1 MPTPSADQTDSAAG
15 ASRRADVSAAAPR
28 RPGWEGS
35 LAPVIGAI
43 VATLLIG
50 NGALFILLPRLLRAA
65 AGSGLR
71 PDDAEAQGRLIA
83 LGIVAVSCALGA
95 VACLLLN
102 MARRRLG
109 ANAAAL
115 EAARA
120 ASEQD
125 ALTGAL
131 NRRHF
136 VERLSTTLRE
146 APADAVVA
154 LYLVDI
160 DGLAHLN
167 EQHGSAGG
175 DAVLATV
182 AARLGGAGGL
192 VGRMGA
198 DEFAVATILSDAPDA
213 AEVAALA
220 ALLSLPVGFGPATIA
235 VQVVVGGRI
244 APARAAT
251 PDDLLATA
259 ELALREAKVGG
270 SSAALYSEAL
280 AASVA
285 ARRALEARLIAAAA
299 EDGFEVHYQP
309 ICHANDGRLWG
320 FEALVRLP
328 ARGDAPA
335 VGPDMFIPV
344 AERLGLIPA
353 IGRFV
358 IRTAIDDAASWPGT
372 ATVSINLSALQFSAG
387 GETLT
392 ALTQR
397 ALEAAGLPAERLV
410 YEIVEGRH
418 LAATPEVLDDINA
431 LKALGVGLALDDFG
445 TGYSTLA
452 YLWAFPFDKLKL
464 DASFVRALS
473 GGDSHAHTVLGSA
486 IRLAH
491 ALGLAVTVEGIETET
506 QAQYLRLLGC
516 DLMQGWLY
524 GRPADAAATRAL
536 LQRQAD
542 EAATAASA
550 PHAAAG

>member
-1 MPTPSADQTDSAAG
+1 MPTPSADQTDSATG
-15 ASRRADVSAAAPR
+15 VSRRAEVSAAAAR
-28 RPGWEGS
+28 RPAWEGS
-35 LAPVIGAI
+35 LVPVIGAI
-43 VATLLIG
+43 VATLLLG
-50 NGALFILLPRLLRAA
+50 NGALFILLPRLLKAA
-65 AGSGLR
+65 AGAGLS
-71 PDDAEAQGRLIA
+71 PEDAEAQGRLIA

-102 MARRRLG
+102 MARRHLG

-115 EAARA
+115 ATARA
-120 ASEQD
+120 AAEQD

-136 VERLSTTLRE
+136 VTRLGDTLKE
-146 APADAVVA
+146 APADAFIA
-154 LYLVDI
+154 FYLIDI
-160 DGLAHLN
+160 DGLAHVN
-167 EQHGSAGG
+167 EQHGAAGG
-175 DAVLATV
+175 DAVLGALAV
-182 AARLGGAGGL
+182 RLGGADAL

-198 DEFAVATILSDAPDA
+198 DEFAVATILPEAPDE
-213 AEVAALA
+213 AEAAALA
-220 ALLSLPVGFGPATIA
+220 TLLSRPVGFGAATIA
-235 VQVVVGGRI
+235 VRAVVGGRV
-244 APARAAT
+244 AVVQDAT

-259 ELALREAKVGG
+259 ELALREAKVGVSG
-270 SSAALYSEAL
+270 AALYSAAL

-285 ARRALEARLIAAAA
+285 SRRALEARLIAAAA
-299 EDGFEVHYQP
+299 NDGFEVHYQP

-328 ARGDAPA
+328 ARDDAPEEA
-335 VGPDMFIPV
+335 PDVFIPI
-344 AERLGLIPA
+344 AEGLGLIPA

-358 IRTAIDDAASWPGT
+358 IRTAIRDAATWPGT
-372 ATVSINLSALQFSAG
+372 VTVSINLSALQFSAG

-392 ALTQR
+392 VLTRR
-397 ALEAAGLPAERLV
+397 ALDAAGLPAERLV

-418 LAATPEVLDDINA
+418 LAATPEVLADINA

-536 LQRQAD
+536 LEHQAA
-542 EAATAASA
+542 EAAAASA

>member
-1 MPTPSADQTDSAAG
+1 MPTPGADQTDSSAG
-15 ASRRADVSAAAPR
+15 VSRRADASVAAPR
-28 RPGWEGS
+28 RPAWEGS
-35 LAPVIGAI
+35 LAPVIAAI
-43 VATLLIG
+43 VVTLFLG
-50 NGALFILLPRLLRAA
+50 NGALFILLPRLLKAA
-65 AGSGLR
+65 AGAGLS
-71 PDDAEAQGRLIA
+71 PADAEAQGRLIA
-83 LGIVAVSCALGA
+83 LGIVAVSCSLGA
-95 VACLLLN
+95 VVCLLLN
-102 MARRRLG
+102 MARRHLG

-115 EAARA
+115 DAARA
-120 ASEQD
+120 AAEQD

-136 VERLSTTLRE
+136 VARLGTALAD
-146 APADAVVA
+146 APADASVA

-160 DGLAHLN
+160 DGLTHLN

-175 DAVLATV
+175 DAVLAATV
-182 AARLGGAGGL
+182 TRLGGGAAL
-192 VGRMGA
+192 VGRLGA
-198 DEFAVATILSDAPDA
+198 DEFAVATILDDVPDA
-213 AEVAALA
+213 AEVEALA
-220 ALLSLPVGFGPATIA
+220 VLLSRPVAFGATSIA
-235 VQVVVGGRI
+235 VRAVVGGRV
-244 APARAAT
+244 AAVRDVT

-259 ELALREAKVGG
+259 ELALREAKVGASG
-270 SSAALYSEAL
+270 AVLYSEAL
-280 AASVA
+280 ATSVA

-309 ICHANDGRLWG
+309 ICHAQDGRLWG

-335 VGPDMFIPV
+335 VAPDAFIPI
-344 AERLGLIPA
+344 AERLGLIPV

-358 IRTAIDDAASWPGT
+358 IRTAIRDAATWPGT

-392 ALTQR
+392 ALTRR
-397 ALEAAGLPAERLV
+397 ALDAAGLPAERLV

-418 LAATPEVLDDINA
+418 LAATPEVLADINA

-464 DASFVRALS
+464 DASFVRAMS
-473 GGDSHAHTVLGSA
+473 TGDSHAHTVLGSA

-491 ALGLAVTVEGIETET
+491 ALGLAVTVEGIETEA

-524 GRPADAAATRAL
+524 GRPADAAATLAL
-536 LQRQAD
+536 VQRQGD
-542 EAATAASA
+542 EAAAASA